1 MEARPAPRSAGR
13 PRRTAARSPAL
24 PLLLALAVAAA
35 VTARD
40 AAALDLFTLW
50 REPQIPLRLEIGAWA
65 EYRSVTLEAG
75 QRREELLRL
84 QCVGRAGGGAWRI
97 ELVPL
102 VEDGRRR
109 TPAPG
114 EGVAFELDDRVRRRE
129 GRLADL
135 VGSVTR
141 WREGRATTLAAAEWR
156 EEPLVAS
163 SLGAD
168 FAAERVDA
176 GGPTTRVVE
185 GLSLLCRQLTLTA
198 DDTLRVELP
207 RGTLVQVRT
216 REISAAVHPDIPFLG
231 LAFAAERTVAAGKVE
246 PPSPRRADPPPSV
259 RVDSLELLAFGGGAR
274 PLLGP
279 ARP

>member
-1 MEARPAPRSAGR
+1 MRPPGGR
-13 PRRTAARSPAL
+13 RAARAPLAL
-24 PLLLALAVAAA
+24 LAAAVALAVGAA
-35 VTARD
+35 TAPP
-40 AAALDLFTLW
+40 AAMALDLFTLW
-50 REPQIPLRLEIGAWA
+50 REPQIPLRLETGAWA

-84 QCVGRAGGGAWRI
+84 QCVGRTGDSGGAWRI

-102 VEDGRRR
+102 VEAGQAR

-135 VGSVTR
+135 VGRVTR
-141 WREGRATTLAAAEWR
+141 WRDGRATTLAAEEWR
-156 EEPLVAS
+156 EEPLVAA

-168 FAAERVDA
+168 FAAERVDT

-185 GLSLLCRQLTLTA
+185 GRSLLCRQLTLTA
-198 DDTLRVELP
+198 DDTLRVALP

-216 REISAAVHPDIPFLG
+216 REISAAVHPDVPFLG

-274 PLLGP
+274 PLLGLD
-279 ARP
+279 RP